1 MRTLIGIITIFIV
14 LMSPS
19 IIAAYNDD
27 ITHPHI
33 TERAIEISNF
43 DTYLQNNLGF
53 TKSKD
58 PNQPGTFFK
67 GHYVTELL
75 QKGSELEDDPACRAS
90 NHFHNPLLDW
100 DVSGLADTLWPVNL
114 WCYGLGS
121 GQYPPDDI
129 SSNITWATGYLSS
142 DSIIRDDAALEFNEW
157 DWDSAREYFYT
168 YLTGINF
175 NRLEVAPDENSRV
188 EYMTKCFRAVGQV
201 LHLLQDAS
209 VPAHV
214 RNDFSQGHTMVRR
227 IPNEAPWKWIGN
239 AFELYVKRNNGKSW
253 FDSAI
258 TGSLTDPFLTQFWDT
273 DRLDENY
280 NGISMDTLGLAEYT
294 NFNFLSAY
302 TMFTDEFPFPKAEH
316 CEIRIDA
323 PPDSIPDLNRKY
335 LSSTNGHPG
344 EQINHLAIVS
354 YLNYFRK
361 VYFPNISN
369 EKLPVFLNQ
378 ACYEEYAEKLI
389 PRAIGYSAQL
399 LDYFFRGTIEI
410 TPPDDFIY
418 SLIDG
423 SATDQNFEHIKA
435 NLRNV
440 TLDEEEMVDGTL
452 VAIARYKR
460 IINYSPDLSV
470 EIEPGQPKQPNEP
483 LDPSSREGQ
492 YSYSVSA
499 QDTTLLQT
507 FAPTEVNF
515 DFTADPIPAGV
526 TDLTLQVV
534 FLGTLGNEVD
544 TAVAVGMV
552 DLTEPTHF
560 TFFNSTDEIPNADGS
575 ALVPAANK
583 GFPRDFIIAFTGMDP
598 DADDGIENKSANFGF
613 YETYDPLIVVED
625 LAPAAYFRIVAL
637 MDARQ
642 HAFMVMDSGD
652 SAFCPP
658 IWSFR
663 ESDGA
668 VYQEDTS
675 GDYLPGIQLKPTY
688 CDTGQPFSHRG
699 TWQHHTYYQ
708 YQCGET
714 NCDYLLEQRSN
725 VSETAIVSLS
735 EKINFPNHVIS
746 YTPPTCAE
754 PGGDLGKKMETRLC
768 YP

>member
-1 MRTLIGIITIFIV
+1 MRISIFRLMAVLILYVSIFNQNCI
-14 LMSPS
+14 
-19 IIAAYNDD
+19 AYNN
-27 ITHPHI
+27 IHTHRYI
-33 TERAIEISNF
+33 NVKAVE
-43 DTYLQNNLGF
+43 
-53 TKSKD
+53 KSKEF
-58 PNQPGTFFK
+58 NAVLEEYIGFFK
-67 GHYVTELL
+67 GKEEKIGDKEIWEWIREGGYE
-75 QKGSELEDDPACRAS
+75 EDDPEWRCLR
-90 NHFHNPLLDW
+90 HFHDPLNTNW
-100 DVSGLADTLWPVNL
+100 
-114 WCYGLGS
+114 
-121 GQYPPDDI
+121 
-129 SSNITWATGYLSS
+129 
-142 DSIIRDDAALEFNEW
+142 DDAGLLSLYKSMIYWTQTPDSGNDNDLYNEYSWILARGYYHKAL
-157 DWDSAREYFYT
+157 
-168 YLTGINF
+168 LTGS
-175 NRLEVAPDENSRV
+175 EKQYAK
-188 EYMTKCFRAVGQV
+188 TFRSLGQ
-201 LHLLQDAS
+201 LMHLISDAA

-214 RNDFSQGHTMVRR
+214 RNDPHV
-227 IPNEAPWKWIGN
+227 
-239 AFELYVKRNNGKSW
+239 
-253 FDSAI
+253 
-258 TGSLTDPFLTQFWDT
+258 PFLLDADLYEKWVEDFFSNSTEDDRALFISSDFTVDPAIFNKAVLNTSAPSPISALWDH
-273 DRLDENY
+273 DEYKSDGSNMPDDS
-280 NGISMDTLGLAEYT
+280 NTTIGLAEYT
-294 NFNFLSAY
+294 NANFWTEDTFPWNLNSGNY
-302 TMFTDEFPFPKAEH
+302 PHRTIEETNYDEDVWLNPVPEVVEDGLTDNRIYFSKMSDTEGAPFLAVTYWTQ
-316 CEIRIDA
+316 
-323 PPDSIPDLNRKY
+323 Y
-335 LSSTNGHPG
+335 L
-344 EQINHLAIVS
+344 
-354 YLNYFRK
+354 Y
-361 VYFPNISN
+361 ISN
-369 EKLPVFLNQ
+369 KPEYIHTFVLDEKCFEQ
-378 ACYEEYAEKLI
+378 YAKRLI
-389 PRAIGYSAQL
+389 PRAIGYSAAL
-399 LDYFFRGTIEI
+399 LDYFFRGTIEV
-410 TPPDDFIY
+410 TPPNDFVY
-418 SLIDG
+418 SIIDG
-423 SATDQNFEHIKA
+423 SATDQKFEHIKA
-435 NLRNV
+435 NLRNA

-499 QDTTLLQT
+499 QDTSLLQT
-507 FAPTEVNF
+507 SAPTEITF

-598 DADDGIENKSANFGF
+598 DADDGIENKTANFGF
-613 YETYDPLIVVED
+613 YESYDPLIVVED

-642 HAFMVMDSGD
+642 HAYLVMDSGD

-675 GDYLPGIQLKPTY
+675 GDYVPGIQLKPTY

-699 TWQHHTYYQ
+699 IWQHHTYYQ